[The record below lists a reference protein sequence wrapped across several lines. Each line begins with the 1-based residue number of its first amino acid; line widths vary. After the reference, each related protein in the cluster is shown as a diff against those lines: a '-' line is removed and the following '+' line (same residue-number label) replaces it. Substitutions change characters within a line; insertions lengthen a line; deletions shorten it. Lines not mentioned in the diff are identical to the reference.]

1 MRSHILQAVLGRLD
15 LDPARR
21 AEALRDF
28 LALSL
33 PGLGENA
40 VEAVAARVPELPRAL
55 YEKWINL
62 FIDRLFETI
71 PPEQLTDLCD
81 GSSANNATLG
91 MVYLLF
97 MESARMEKQV
107 ADDLAA
113 LGRSEPGRGGDAGP
127 DVGPGA
133 GQDGFSAARAAEA
146 DALALYLKARLAQ
159 KTGRTAKKQ

>member
-1 MRSHILQAVLGRLD
+1 MNREEMRSHILQAVLGRLD

-33 PGLGENA
+33 PGMGENA

-71 PPEQLTDLCD
+71 TPEQLADLCD

-113 LGRSEPGRGGDAGP
+113 LGRSEPGRAGDAGRN
-127 DVGPGA
+127 
-133 GQDGFSAARAAEA
+133 GFSDASAAEA